1 MIPWRLKH
9 RHIWFDINFKIS
21 NNLKSGEKNSLMWR
35 RLWNTMLQWRK
46 DTKEIIRTVHLN
58 TLASSHHRGRKR
70 EDPGNDRRSRILTKF
85 GSTKDIF
92 WRDYKFLWWDFS
104 SVKRFS
110 HEDGETWLG
119 RLEILT
125 KVRIELEFWKQNL
138 NVENKNWI
146 IWYFMHNSSILHQN
160 FDLKILVKK
169 CHKKA

>member
-1 MIPWRLKH
+1 MWGQRLYLLMIPWRLKH

-35 RLWNTMLQWRK
+35 RLWNTMLQWHK

-92 WRDYKFLWWDFS
+92 WRDYKLLWWDFS

-110 HEDGETWLG
+110 HDNYPKATGRETWNPD
-119 RLEILT
+119 RSAHRTWILKT
-125 KVRIELEFWKQNL
+125 KLKCWK
-138 NVENKNWI
+138 
-146 IWYFMHNSSILHQN
+146 
-160 FDLKILVKK
+160 
-169 CHKKA
+169 

>member
-35 RLWNTMLQWRK
+35 RLWNTMLQWHK

-58 TLASSHHRGRKR
+58 TLASSHHRRERTLGTTEEAEFLRSLVQRKIFFD
-70 EDPGNDRRSRILTKF
+70 ETINYFGEILAPSKGFPMT
-85 GSTKDIF
+85 TT
-92 WRDYKFLWWDFS
+92 L
-104 SVKRFS
+104 KRQ
-110 HEDGETWLG
+110 DG

-125 KVRIELEFWKQNL
+125 EVRIELEFWKQNL
-138 NVENKNWI
+138 NVENKTWI

>member
-138 NVENKNWI
+138 NVENKNRI